1 MLRCS
6 GREVL
11 FKQIVIF
18 FIFIFILF
26 ILAIFSASI
35 NHTGALWDVV
45 EVTAPTHFLFLSLT
59 QPLLPPVCLSLSPP
73 SCQIKKAFRISRDP
87 APHWFTDCQPPTN
100 HSIPVSTY
108 NSSVTLCLLH
118 LISHHYVSLH
128 LTHLL
133 LFASSLLL
141 CALLFYFC
149 LCVTL
154 HFPCSHFTCFF
165 FNFCYSHSSS
175 FSVSPLFMFSSCP
188 RHLRPIPFSLSVHF
202 FDFSIPNPLFPF
214 AIYLLFSSSPLPCL
228 PSLMPGL
235 SVSAS
240 LPPQYLQRRQQENAQ
255 RQSRGEPPLPEE
267 DISKLFKPPQPPPR
281 MDTLLIAGMH
291 ANTHSHILRV

>member
-87 APHWFTDCQPPTN
+87 APHLFTDCQPPTN

-108 NSSVTLCLLH
+108 NSSVTLSLTSHLSSLCFSTSHSPLTVCIVSLTLCSPLLF
-118 LISHHYVSLH
+118 LSLCYFAFSLFSLH
-128 LTHLL
+128 L
-133 LFASSLLL
+133 
-141 CALLFYFC
+141 
-149 LCVTL
+149 
-154 HFPCSHFTCFF
+154 FF
-165 FNFCYSHSSS
+165 
-175 FSVSPLFMFSSCP
+175 L
-188 RHLRPIPFSLSVHF
+188 
-202 FDFSIPNPLFPF
+202 
-214 AIYLLFSSSPLPCL
+214 
-228 PSLMPGL
+228 
-235 SVSAS
+235 
-240 LPPQYLQRRQQENAQ
+240 
-255 RQSRGEPPLPEE
+255 
-267 DISKLFKPPQPPPR
+267 
-281 MDTLLIAGMH
+281 
-291 ANTHSHILRV
+291 